1 VSLLSLFLIFLRG
14 HCVEIAARE
23 FRRDELP
30 AWCSYELPAWGV
42 GRVGAEV
49 SAAADFT
56 VHDVRHNV
64 ATMSGSSITS

>member
-30 AWCSYELPAWGV
+30 AWCSY
-42 GRVGAEV
+42 GAEV

-64 ATMSGSSITS
+64 ATMSGSSITSRHYSRHL